1 MLTAASFN
9 SPKDHGYPSVGGSVQ
24 LNPADVIF
32 AKAIVSF
39 ARKNVFWP
47 SSSKRSSCSCSV
59 DGVELG
65 ACLNY
70 PLLNQ
75 SKDCKISMR
84 SHGGGANK

>member
-32 AKAIVSF
+32 AKAIVSS
-39 ARKNVFWP
+39 RM
-47 SSSKRSSCSCSV
+47 SSCSCIV
-59 DGVELG
+59 YGVELE
-65 ACLNY
+65 ANLKY
-70 PLLNQ
+70 PMLNQ

-84 SHGGGANK
+84 SHGRGG